1 MAKKK
6 VLVVM
11 GSDSDFPVM
20 EGCFKLL
27 KKFDIGFEACVAS
40 AHRTPDKALK
50 IAKEAR
56 ENGYSVI
63 IAAAGLAAHL
73 AGVLAA
79 NTTLPVIGVPFKG
92 GALNGVDAL
101 YATVQMPTGIPVATV
116 AIDGGSNAAILA
128 CQILAICDD
137 DLNAKL
143 VEYKS
148 SLVSSVED
156 RNLKLRAKI
165 ISMED

>member
-1 MAKKK
+1 MNNK

-27 KKFDIGFEACVAS
+27 KQFGVEFEARVAS
-40 AHRTPDKALK
+40 AHRTPDKAIGLARG
-50 IAKEAR
+50 AKD
-56 ENGYSVI
+56 NGFGVI

-73 AGVLAA
+73 GGVLAA
-79 NTTLPVIGVPFKG
+79 NTVLPVIGVPCKG

-128 CQILAICDD
+128 CQILALGNDE
-137 DLNAKL
+137 LSVKL
-143 VEYKS
+143 SEYKK
-148 SLVSSVED
+148 SLEASVEQRD
-156 RNLKLRAKI
+156 ARLQAKI
-165 ISMED
+165 SEL

>member
-1 MAKKK
+1 MGKK
-6 VLVVM
+6 VLIVM

-27 KKFDIGFEACVAS
+27 NKFGVEFEARVAS
-40 AHRTPDKALK
+40 AHRTPDKAITLARC
-50 IAKEAR
+50 AKE
-56 ENGYSVI
+56 NGFDVI

-73 AGVLAA
+73 GGVLAA
-79 NTTLPVIGVPFKG
+79 NTILPVIGVPCKG

-128 CQILAICDD
+128 CQILA
-137 DLNAKL
+137 LNDEELSSKL
-143 VEYKS
+143 SEYKK
-148 SLVSSVED
+148 SLEASVEERD
-156 RNLKLRAKI
+156 ARLQAKI
-165 ISMED
+165 SEL

>member
-1 MAKKK
+1 MADSR

-27 KKFDIGFEACVAS
+27 KKFDIPFDARVCS
-40 AHRTPDKALK
+40 AHRTPELAAK
-50 IAKEAR
+50 IASSAK

-73 AGVLAA
+73 AGVIAA
-79 NTTLPVIGVPFKG
+79 HTVLPVIGVPCKG
-92 GALNGVDAL
+92 GALHGVDAL
-101 YATVQMPTGIPVATV
+101 YAVVQMPTGIPVATV

-128 CQILAICDD
+128 AQMLAISDES
-137 DLNAKL
+137 LSEKL
-143 VEYKS
+143 AEYKKG
-148 SLVSSVED
+148 LADFVAD
-156 RNLKLRAKI
+156 RDARLQEKI
-165 ISMED
+165 NNMGE

>member
-1 MAKKK
+1 MAEGK

-20 EGCFKLL
+20 EGCFKML
-27 KKFDIGFEACVAS
+27 KKFGVEFEADVAS
-40 AHRTPDKALK
+40 AHRTPLRAQEL
-50 IAKEAR
+50 AVSAEV
-56 ENGYSVI
+56 NGFKVI

-79 NTTLPVIGVPFKG
+79 NTTLPVIGVPCKG

-128 CQILAICDD
+128 CEILALSDKA
-137 DLNAKL
+137 LSLSLK
-143 VEYKS
+143 EYKQ
-148 SLVSSVED
+148 SLASSVAERD
-156 RNLKLRAKI
+156 ARLKQKI
-165 ISMED
+165 ADMDK

>member
-1 MAKKK
+1 MAK

-20 EGCFKLL
+20 EGCFKML
-27 KKFDIGFEACVAS
+27 KKFNIEFEANVCS
-40 AHRTPDKALK
+40 AHRTPEKAIKL
-50 IAKEAR
+50 AKEAKD
-56 ENGYSVI
+56 NGFSVV

-73 AGVLAA
+73 GGVLAA
-79 NTTLPVIGVPFKG
+79 NTVLPVIGVPCKG

-128 CQILAICDD
+128 AQMLAISDES
-137 DLNAKL
+137 LSQKL
-143 VEYKS
+143 SDYKA
-148 SLVSSVED
+148 SLASSVEERD
-156 RNLKLRAKI
+156 QRLKQKI
-165 ISMED
+165 AAMED

>member
-1 MAKKK
+1 MNK

-20 EGCFKLL
+20 EGCFKML
-27 KKFDIGFEACVAS
+27 KKFGVEFEANVCS
-40 AHRTPDKALK
+40 AHRTPEKAIKL
-50 IAKEAR
+50 AKEAKD
-56 ENGYSVI
+56 NGFSVI

-73 AGVLAA
+73 GGVLAA
-79 NTTLPVIGVPFKG
+79 NTALPVIGVPCKG

-128 CQILAICDD
+128 CQMLAISDEV
-137 DLNAKL
+137 LFNKL
-143 VEYKS
+143 VDYKN
-148 SLVSSVED
+148 SLAASVDERD
-156 RNLKLRAKI
+156 ARLKQKI
-165 ISMED
+165 ADMEA

>member
-1 MAKKK
+1 MAIEK
-6 VLVVM
+6 VLVIM

-27 KKFDIGFEACVAS
+27 KKFGVDYEVHIAS
-40 AHRTPDKALK
+40 AHRSPEKASKLASE
-50 IAKEAR
+50 AKD
-56 ENGYSVI
+56 NGFSVI

-73 AGVLAA
+73 AGVLAS
-79 NTTLPVIGVPFKG
+79 NTILPVIGVPCKG

-128 CQILAICDD
+128 VQMLAIKNEE
-137 DLNAKL
+137 LSSRL
-143 VEYKS
+143 IEYKKE
-148 SLVSSVED
+148 LASSVDIKETKLQD
-156 RNLKLRAKI
+156 KLKEAGL
-165 ISMED
+165 